1 MLFLVSCFVLVNL
14 RSKLNK
20 WRRLTGIEVD
30 RSMAMARFET
40 EKFNGRNDF
49 GLWRIKMKALLIH
62 QGLDEALESTATKEE
77 ESTDK
82 QKEIMK
88 KARNAIIL
96 NLDDKVLR
104 EVAREESTA
113 AIWKKLEELYMTKS
127 LANRLYLKQR
137 LYSFK
142 FVDDKAIGDQLDQF
156 NKIVDDLENVDAKM
170 EEEDKAIALLN
181 ALPKS
186 FEQLRDAMLY
196 GREKAITL
204 VEVQSALK
212 SKDLQ
217 RSGGGQND
225 ASAEILNVKKF
236 KNKFKPKAGGSKNS
250 QDKEKGD
257 KKETRSCHYCKKPG
271 HIKKN
276 CFSWKRKQAAEGTD
290 QGSTD
295 VVSGRAVDA
304 CYAYCGRRDG
314 RKLDC

>member
-1 MLFLVSCFVLVNL
+1 
-14 RSKLNK
+14 
-20 WRRLTGIEVD
+20 
-30 RSMAMARFET
+30 
-40 EKFNGRNDF
+40 
-49 GLWRIKMKALLIH
+49 
-62 QGLDEALESTATKEE
+62 
-77 ESTDK
+77 
-82 QKEIMK
+82 MK
-88 KARNAIIL
+88 KARSAIIL

-104 EVAREESTA
+104 EVAREESAA

-217 RSGGGQND
+217 
-225 ASAEILNVKKF
+225 
-236 KNKFKPKAGGSKNS
+236 
-250 QDKEKGD
+250 
-257 KKETRSCHYCKKPG
+257 C
-271 HIKKN
+271 
-276 CFSWKRKQAAEGTD
+276 
-290 QGSTD
+290 
-295 VVSGRAVDA
+295 
-304 CYAYCGRRDG
+304 RDLEVA
-314 RKLDC
+314 KMIPPQKS